1 VEGSSGSSQWE
12 KQAAG
17 VPTFHDGLMAED
29 SSWNVG
35 QYAAEILAPE
45 MNVIGPDTAGIGES
59 LTAALRRAAT
69 NPGLLLKAGA
79 TLTGG
84 LAAIPSTVLTD
95 WIAEKK
101 ARDGKQGDR
110 RFSDPAWTE
119 NPYFHAVLLAYLSGC
134 DFARTLIAESGLERR
149 QAAKAKLGLELLLGA
164 AAPSNF
170 LLTNPAALKRAFDTA
185 GVSLLKGARNF
196 TLDLIQN
203 RGMPRQVDSSPFE
216 LGGNLAVT
224 PAKVVFRNELME
236 LLQYQPQT
244 EQVHETPLLCSP
256 PWINKYYIMDLAP
269 QRSFIEWAVQHGR
282 TVFAISYRNPT
293 AEMSGT
299 TMDDYLISGPQ
310 QALNVITDITGATKI
325 DIVGL
330 CLGGA
335 LTAIT
340 AAYLTQTGD
349 DRVGSITLLN
359 TMLDY
364 SEPGQLGVFTDD
376 AAVDRL
382 EKEMAKSGGT
392 LPGKSMAGTFDVLRA
407 NDLIFNYVVSN
418 WLLGQTPPAF
428 DILAWNNDS
437 TVMPAAMHTF
447 YLRNFYVKNLLAKG
461 ELEIAGRTID
471 LSAVKSNAYIV
482 SAKNDHIVPWDSA
495 YKTTGLFS
503 GATRFV
509 LSNGGHIAG
518 IVNPPGP
525 KAWFLTSD
533 DNPTSADD
541 WMQAAKRT
549 ANSWWVDWAAWSSE
563 HAGPMVAPPK
573 IGSRN
578 YKVLCDG
585 PGEYVFT

>member
-1 VEGSSGSSQWE
+1 
-12 KQAAG
+12 
-17 VPTFHDGLMAED
+17 MAED

-35 QYAAEILAPE
+35 QYAAEMLAPE
-45 MNVIGPDTAGIGES
+45 TNVIGLGPDTAGIGDALS
-59 LTAALRRAAT
+59 TALRRAAT
-69 NPGLLLKAGA
+69 NPGLLLKASA

-84 LAAIPSTVLTD
+84 LAAIPSTVLNN

-101 ARDGKQGDR
+101 AKDGKPGDR

-134 DFARTLIAESGLERR
+134 DFARTLVAESGLERR
-149 QAAKAKLGLELLLGA
+149 QAAKAQLGLELLLDA

-185 GVSLLKGARNF
+185 GVSLLRGARNF

-236 LLQYQPQT
+236 LLQYEPQT
-244 EQVHETPLLCSP
+244 DEVHETPLLCSP

-293 AEMSGT
+293 AEMART
-299 TMDDYLISGPQ
+299 TMDDYLISGPR
-310 QALNVITDITGATKI
+310 QALDVITDITGAAKI

-349 DRVGSITLLN
+349 DRVGAITLLN

-364 SEPGQLGVFTDD
+364 AEPGQLGVFTDE
-376 AAVDRL
+376 AGVARL

-418 WLLGQTPPAF
+418 WLLGQRPPAF

-437 TVMPAAMHTF
+437 TVMPGAMHTF

-482 SAKNDHIVPWDSA
+482 SAKNDHIVPWESA

-503 GATRFV
+503 GPTRFV

-518 IVNPPGP
+518 IVNPPSP
-525 KAWFLTSD
+525 KAWFVSSD
-533 DNPTSADD
+533 DNPASADD
-541 WMQAAKRT
+541 WLQAAKRT
-549 ANSWWVDWAAWSSE
+549 TESWWVDWAKWSSE

-573 IGSRN
+573 IGSRK
-578 YKVLCDG
+578 YKVLGNG

>member
-1 VEGSSGSSQWE
+1 
-12 KQAAG
+12 
-17 VPTFHDGLMAED
+17 MAED

-45 MNVIGPDTAGIGES
+45 TNAIGLGPDTAGIGDS
-59 LTAALRRAAT
+59 LTSALRRAAT

-95 WIAEKK
+95 WIVEKK
-101 ARDGKQGDR
+101 ANDGKRGDR

-134 DFARTLIAESGLERR
+134 DFARTLVAESGLERR
-149 QAAKAKLGLELLLGA
+149 QAAKAQLGLELMLDA

-170 LLTNPAALKRAFDTA
+170 LLTNPAALKRAFETA
-185 GVSLLKGARNF
+185 GVSLFRGARAF

-224 PAKVVFRNELME
+224 PSKVVFRNELME
-236 LLQYQPQT
+236 LLQYEPQT
-244 EQVHETPLLCSP
+244 DQVHEAPLLCSP

-269 QRSFIEWAVQHGR
+269 ERSFIEWAVQHGR

-293 AEMSGT
+293 AEMAGT
-299 TMDDYLISGPQ
+299 TMDDYLVSGPQ
-310 QALNVITDITGATKI
+310 QALDVITAITGASKI

-340 AAYLTQTGD
+340 AAYLIQTGD
-349 DRVGSITLLN
+349 DRVGAITLLN

-364 SEPGQLGVFTDD
+364 AEPGQLGVFTDE
-376 AAVDRL
+376 AGVDKL
-382 EKEMAKSGGT
+382 EKEMVKFGGT

-418 WLLGQTPPAF
+418 WLLGQKPPAF

-447 YLRNFYVKNLLAKG
+447 YLRNFYVKNLLAQG

-482 SAKNDHIVPWDSA
+482 SAKNDHIVPWESA

-503 GATRFV
+503 GPTRFV

-525 KAWFLTSD
+525 KAWFLSSD

-541 WMQAAKRT
+541 WMQAATRT
-549 ANSWWVDWAAWSSE
+549 NESWWIDWANWSSE

-573 IGSRN
+573 IGSSE
-578 YKVLCDG
+578 YKVLGNG